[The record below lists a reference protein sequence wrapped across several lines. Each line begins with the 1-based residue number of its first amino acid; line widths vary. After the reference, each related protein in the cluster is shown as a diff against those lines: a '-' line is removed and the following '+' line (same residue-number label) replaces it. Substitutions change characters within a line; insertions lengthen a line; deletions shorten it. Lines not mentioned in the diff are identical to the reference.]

1 MPSRSREAAPP
12 RAPKPRS
19 ENARASSPSNRCNC
33 TAPWAS
39 PKNSTSAPISSG
51 SPPSTRCSAAAPTII
66 AATPPWVGGPTARP
80 EHTMDLSFST
90 EERGFEKEVR
100 DFIAQNLTPEMKR
113 ATALTPSVF
122 SDPDIGM
129 AWQRAL
135 HKKGWGAPG
144 WPVEHGGPDW
154 TPAQRWIFE
163 AECARAGVPN
173 VNVMGVKMVG
183 PVIIGFGS
191 PEQKNFYLPKI
202 LSGEDYWCQGYSEPG
217 SGSDLSSLKTRA
229 VRDGDDYIVNG
240 TKIWTTHAHYAN
252 RMFALV
258 RTNDTERQQDGISF
272 ILIDMKSPGITT
284 RPILT
289 IGGDHE
295 VNQVF
300 FDDVRV
306 PVANRVGEE
315 GKGWTYG
322 KYLLEFE
329 RGSGIAS
336 AKLRDAL
343 KTVSDLAESETTGR
357 AIDDP
362 DIAVRMS
369 EIEVDID
376 TLEMT
381 ELRVL
386 SALQTGQNPG
396 AVSSLLKLRVS
407 EIRQAVTRL
416 GVEVIGNDGLYVEP
430 IRPLYRLNETPGISE
445 QPGVYDFWRLVGD
458 PAGYRGEDGV
468 GVVSHSTVVPG
479 RCEASN
485 PEPRDSPMCNC
496 TSEVRTGARPGM
508 TMERGRPY
516 TTAFAS
522 LIACQILAG
531 VSGVLSCLMPSSLSA

>member
-1 MPSRSREAAPP
+1 M
-12 RAPKPRS
+12 
-19 ENARASSPSNRCNC
+19 
-33 TAPWAS
+33 
-39 PKNSTSAPISSG
+39 
-51 SPPSTRCSAAAPTII
+51 
-66 AATPPWVGGPTARP
+66 
-80 EHTMDLSFST
+80 
-90 EERGFEKEVR
+90 
-100 DFIAQNLTPEMKR
+100 
-113 ATALTPSVF
+113 F

-163 AECARAGVPN
+163 AECARAGVPQCQCD
-173 VNVMGVKMVG
+173 GRQDG
-183 PVIIGFGS
+183 RPRHHRLRLARAEEF
-191 PEQKNFYLPKI
+191 
-202 LSGEDYWCQGYSEPG
+202 LSAAHSLRRGLLVPGLFRARLRLRSRLAEDPRGARRRRLHHQRHQ
-217 SGSDLSSLKTRA
+217 DLDHACPSRQPHVRA
-229 VRDGDDYIVNG
+229 GAHQR
-240 TKIWTTHAHYAN
+240 HA
-252 RMFALV
+252 
-258 RTNDTERQQDGISF
+258 ERQQDGISF

-329 RGSGIAS
+329 RGAGIAS
-336 AKLRDAL
+336 AKLREAL
-343 KTVSDLAESETTGR
+343 KTVSDLANPTSPAAPSTIPILR
-357 AIDDP
+357 
-362 DIAVRMS
+362 VRMS

-430 IRPLYRLNETPGISE
+430 MRPFYKLNEE
-445 QPGVYDFWRLVGD
+445 
-458 PAGYRGEDGV
+458 PAIPEEMLP
-468 GVVSHSTVVPG
+468 VVPEYLNG
-479 RCEASN
+479 RAYTIFGGSSEIQ
-485 PEPRDSPMCNC
+485 RDIVAKM
-496 TSEVRTGARPGM
+496 
-508 TMERGRPY
+508 
-516 TTAFAS
+516 
-522 LIACQILAG
+522 
-531 VSGVLSCLMPSSLSA
+531 VLGL

>member
-1 MPSRSREAAPP
+1 
-12 RAPKPRS
+12 
-19 ENARASSPSNRCNC
+19 
-33 TAPWAS
+33 
-39 PKNSTSAPISSG
+39 
-51 SPPSTRCSAAAPTII
+51 
-66 AATPPWVGGPTARP
+66 
-80 EHTMDLSFST
+80 MDLTFSA
-90 EERGFEKEVR
+90 EERAFERQVR
-100 DFIAQNLTPEMKR
+100 DFIAENLTPEVKR

-135 HKKGWGAPG
+135 NKRGWGAPG

-163 AECARAGVPN
+163 SESARAGVPN

-191 PEQKNFYLPKI
+191 QQQKDFYLPRI

-217 SGSDLSSLKTRA
+217 SGSDLASLRTRA
-229 VRDGDDYIVNG
+229 VRDGDDYVVNG
-240 TKIWTTHAHYAN
+240 TKIWTTHAHHAN

-272 ILIDMKSPGITT
+272 ILIDMKTKGITT

-329 RGSGIAS
+329 RGAGIAS
-336 AKLRDAL
+336 AKLREAL
-343 KTVSDLAESETTGR
+343 RSITDLAQSDLTGR

-362 DIAVRMS
+362 DIAMKMS

-376 TLEMT
+376 ALEMT

-396 AVSSLLKLRVS
+396 AVSSVLKLRNS

-416 GVEVIGNDGLYVEP
+416 GADVIGHDALAVEP
-430 IRPLYRLNETPGISE
+430 ARPFYRLNHEPATPEDMLTIMPEYLNGRAYTIFGGSSE
-445 QPGVYDFWRLVGD
+445 IQR
-458 PAGYRGEDGV
+458 EI
-468 GVVSHSTVVPG
+468 
-479 RCEASN
+479 
-485 PEPRDSPMCNC
+485 
-496 TSEVRTGARPGM
+496 
-508 TMERGRPY
+508 
-516 TTAFAS
+516 
-522 LIACQILAG
+522 IAK
-531 VSGVLSCLMPSSLSA
+531 LMLGL

>member
-1 MPSRSREAAPP
+1 
-12 RAPKPRS
+12 
-19 ENARASSPSNRCNC
+19 
-33 TAPWAS
+33 
-39 PKNSTSAPISSG
+39 
-51 SPPSTRCSAAAPTII
+51 
-66 AATPPWVGGPTARP
+66 
-80 EHTMDLSFST
+80 MDLTFNA
-90 EERGFEKEVR
+90 EERAFEKEVR
-100 DFIAQNLTPEMKR
+100 DFIAANLTPEMKR

-135 HKKGWGAPG
+135 HRKGWGAPG
-144 WPVEHGGPDW
+144 WPVDHGGPDW

-191 PEQKNFYLPKI
+191 PEQKNFYLPRI

-229 VRDGDDYIVNG
+229 VRDGDDYIING
-240 TKIWTTHAHYAN
+240 TKIWTTHAHHAN

-258 RTNDTERQQDGISF
+258 RTNETERQQDGISF

-329 RGSGIAS
+329 RGAGIAS

-343 KTVSDLAESETTGR
+343 KTISDLAE
-357 AIDDP
+357 
-362 DIAVRMS
+362 VRGHRPRHRRS
-369 EIEVDID
+369 
-376 TLEMT
+376 
-381 ELRVL
+381 RY
-386 SALQTGQNPG
+386 
-396 AVSSLLKLRVS
+396 RVS
-407 EIRQAVTRL
+407 DVRDRSRYRYAR
-416 GVEVIGNDGLYVEP
+416 ND
-430 IRPLYRLNETPGISE
+430 RTAR
-445 QPGVYDFWRLVGD
+445 
-458 PAGYRGEDGV
+458 AV
-468 GVVSHSTVVPG
+468 GVADRTKSWRGVVAAETAQQRDPPG
-479 RCEASN
+479 GDAARRR
-485 PEPRDSPMCNC
+485 RD
-496 TSEVRTGARPGM
+496 R
-508 TMERGRPY
+508 
-516 TTAFAS
+516 
-522 LIACQILAG
+522 Q
-531 VSGVLSCLMPSSLSA
+531 